1 MSRWGRL
8 VAMALLVLL
17 ASCSSRADTPNSLLD
32 PAQASINLMPSALL
46 WYDATGK
53 HTLADWQQSF
63 NATQPAPASTPGFDW
78 VAPSKMPL
86 GRHPGAVWV
95 AVPLDNPHSALAR
108 HLVVGPARLE
118 LLDAWLLSGPSGS
131 TVQAL
136 GRSGLSVPIDLRPLP
151 TSSAAWALSL
161 PPGRATLL
169 LRIQSRTTLQP
180 DIRLWRPNAHD
191 RAERLADLQE
201 GFQVGGLLLATLLAL
216 VFAFWLRESTWA
228 WYSAA
233 SASMLVYQACF
244 SGQAVLWLWT
254 EHPHW
259 TLPMLAAALASSHL
273 CSVMF
278 LLRFTPSQFVR
289 PWARAAAFGL
299 IGISL
304 LGFLGVLALGFQVGI
319 GLQEFAGFALPFLM
333 SWLAWSAWRQGDST
347 SRFILLSYSFLF
359 VASILRISIIH
370 GWLTPSPWLDH
381 WLLSLAASL
390 TSGVLMLAM
399 ADRQRF
405 QRKLQQ
411 LASQRYQVTLQDA
424 IQTAT
429 TELVQAR
436 DVAEAATQFKQRFLS
451 RVSHDLRTPLH
462 TLLGNAALAQQS
474 LSQLTSV
481 EPGTEQLQESVQAM
495 QRSGSDILQ
504 LTDELLELAR
514 GEAGRLC
521 LVTAPTDLMQLMQEV
536 ANNARWLA
544 LHQNNQ
550 LQLLTDL
557 AVKYVMLDAAR
568 FEQVLRNLIA
578 NACAATHNG
587 VITLGLHSTLAT
599 EAGYAQLEV
608 WVGDTGRGVA
618 PEVLE
623 RIFEPFEQIDESC
636 ATGNSGLGL
645 AIAQQWVRLMGGNI
659 NVQSTLGQGSRFAW
673 SMQVP
678 IIETV
683 DEDPYPLPIT
693 ATLAPTARPVPL
705 DWSSLR
711 TLANN
716 GDGLGVDAWIA
727 RHRDL
732 LADDPLA
739 QGVLALGDS
748 LQLAALVRWLD
759 SHHID

>member
-1 MSRWGRL
+1 MSQWGRV
-8 VAMALLVLL
+8 VAIALLLL
-17 ASCSSRADTPNSLLD
+17 AACSSRADTASIRLD
-32 PAQASINLMPSALL
+32 PAQASINLMPAALL
-46 WYDATGK
+46 WHDATGDR
-53 HTLADWQQSF
+53 TLADWQQSF
-63 NATQPAPASTPGFDW
+63 NAAGPTPTNAPGFDW
-78 VAPSKMPL
+78 VAPAKMPL
-86 GRHPGAVWV
+86 GRHSGAIWV
-95 AVPLDNPHSALAR
+95 AVPLDNPHTAR
-108 HLVVGPARLE
+108 VSHLVVGPARLE
-118 LLDAWLLSGPSGS
+118 WLDAWLLSGPSGS
-131 TVQAL
+131 TVQTL
-136 GRSGLSVPIDLRPLP
+136 GRSGLSVPLDLRPLP
-151 TSSAAWALSL
+151 TGGAAWALNL

-169 LRIQSRTTLQP
+169 LRLQSRTTLQP
-180 DIRLWRPNAHD
+180 DISLWHPNAHN

-201 GFQVGGLLLATLLAL
+201 GLQVGGLLLAAALAL
-216 VFAFWLRESTWA
+216 VFALWLRESTWA

-233 SASMLVYQACF
+233 SASMMVYQTCF
-244 SGQAVLWLWT
+244 SGQAVLWLWPT
-254 EHPHW
+254 HPLW
-259 TLPMLAAALASSHL
+259 TLPMLAAALTSSHL

-278 LLRFTPSQFVR
+278 LIKFIPTQFVR
-289 PWARAAAFGL
+289 PWARSAAFGL
-299 IGISL
+299 VGISL
-304 LGFLGVLALGFQVGI
+304 LGFLGVLAFGFEVGI

-333 SWLAWSAWRQGDST
+333 SWQAWHAWRQGDTT

-359 VASILRISIIH
+359 AASVLRILIIH
-370 GWLTPSPWLDH
+370 SWLSPSIWLDH
-381 WLLSLAASL
+381 WMLPLAACL

-399 ADRQRF
+399 ADRQRV
-405 QRKLQQ
+405 RRRLQLQ
-411 LASQRYQVTLQDA
+411 ESQRYQVTLQNA
-424 IQTAT
+424 IRAATA
-429 TELVQAR
+429 ELVQAR
-436 DVAEAATQFKQRFLS
+436 DTAEAATQFKQRFLS

-481 EPGTEQLQESVQAM
+481 ESVTVPLQESVQAM
-495 QRSGSDILQ
+495 QRSGRDILQ

-514 GEAGRLC
+514 GEAGHLC
-521 LVTAPTDLMQLMQEV
+521 LAPVPTNLLQLMQEV

-550 LQLLTDL
+550 LQLQTEL
-557 AVKYVMLDAAR
+557 AVQHVALDTAR

-587 VITLGLHSTLAT
+587 VITLGLNSTLAT